1 MKLIAE
7 KVKPKQAVAD
17 TLALYVFENADA
29 PAGGWSAKD
38 RRLEKRYAEAA
49 RAEDFKGKEKTVLVF
64 YPENAKPARRVVVAG
79 LGKAPAFD
87 AERLRR
93 ATAAIANRIKSLDGH
108 ELTVGLPLDR
118 RAAVPVR
125 EQAQAAVE
133 GLLLARY
140 EYQKYKSKPNGS
152 PSKLSRVRLAVTADG
167 DAAPLREGAERGR
180 IFAEA
185 TCLTRD
191 LVNEPPSVCTP
202 RFLAEAAEEVAKG
215 ADSISIKVI
224 DEKEAKKLG
233 MGGLLGVSAGS
244 TEPPRFV
251 HLTYTDPKA
260 EATIAI
266 LGKGIT
272 FDSGGLCIKPADG
285 MLNMKDDMS
294 GAAAV
299 IGIFRALRELKPR
312 INVHGIFAASENMPG
327 GGAYKTRDVL
337 RAMNGKTMEI
347 INTDAEGRLVLSDAL
362 SYASKLK
369 PDCIVDLATLTGA
382 CVVALGP
389 EVSGIFGTDQPLV
402 DRLLAAG
409 KSTGEKIWQLPL
421 VEEYWD
427 MIKSDVA
434 DMKNSGG
441 RWGGSITAALF
452 LKEFVGEGI
461 PWAHIDIA
469 GPALIE
475 SSQPYKPAGGTGV
488 GVRTMLRFLEAQAPS
503 EE

>member
-7 KVKPKQAVAD
+7 RVKPRQAVAD
-17 TLALYVFENADA
+17 TLALFAFEDA
-29 PAGGWSAKD
+29 KTLAGGWAAD
-38 RRLEKRYAEAA
+38 RRLEKRYNDAA
-49 RAEDFKGKEKTVLVF
+49 RAEDFKGKEKSVLVF
-64 YPENAKPARRVVVAG
+64 YPESAKPARRILVAG
-79 LGKAPAFD
+79 LGKASAFD
-87 AERLRR
+87 AEKLRR
-93 ATAAIANRIKSLDGH
+93 ASAAIANRIKSIDGKDV
-108 ELTVGLPLDR
+108 TYGLPLDR
-118 RAAVPVR
+118 RAAVPAR

-133 GLLLARY
+133 GLLLAFY
-140 EYQKYKSKPNGS
+140 EYRKYKSKPNGS
-152 PSKLSRVRLAVTADG
+152 PSKLARVRLAITDDG
-167 DAAPLREGAERGR
+167 DAAALKEGAERAR
-180 IFAEA
+180 IFSEA

-202 RFLAEAAEEVAKG
+202 RYLATAAEEVAKG

-244 TEPPRFV
+244 SEPPRFV
-251 HLTYTDPKA
+251 HLTYTSP
-260 EATIAI
+260 EATATVAV

-299 IGIFRALRELKPR
+299 IGVFKALRELKPR

-327 GGAYKTRDVL
+327 GAAYKTRDVL
-337 RAMNGKTMEI
+337 TAMNGKTMEI

-402 DRLLAAG
+402 DKLIGAG
-409 KSTGEKIWQLPL
+409 KATGEKIWQLPL
-421 VEEYWD
+421 VDEYWD

-469 GPALIE
+469 GPALTE

-488 GVRTMLRFLEAQAPS
+488 GVRTILRFLESRADATA
-503 EE
+503 

>member
-1 MKLIAE
+1 MKLTAE
-7 KVKPKQAVAD
+7 RVKPRQAVAD
-17 TLALYVFENADA
+17 TLALFVFEDA
-29 PAGGWSAKD
+29 KTLAGGWDD
-38 RRLEKRYAEAA
+38 RRLEKRYSDAA
-49 RAEDFKGKEKTVLVF
+49 RAEDFKGKEKSVLVF
-64 YPENAKPARRVVVAG
+64 YPESAKPARRIIVAG
-79 LGKAPAFD
+79 LGKAASFD
-87 AERLRR
+87 AEKLRR
-93 ATAAIANRIKSLDGH
+93 AAAAIANRIRPLDGK
-108 ELTVGLPLDR
+108 EITIGLPLDR
-118 RAAVPVR
+118 RAAVPPR
-125 EQAQAAVE
+125 EQAQAVIE
-133 GLLLARY
+133 GVLLAWY
-140 EYQKYKSKPNGS
+140 EYRKYKSKPNGS
-152 PSKLSRVRLAVTADG
+152 PSKVARLRLASTTDG
-167 DAAPLREGAERGR
+167 DTAALKEGAERGR

-202 RFLAEAAEEVAKG
+202 KYLADAAVEVAK
-215 ADSISIKVI
+215 DHSSIGITVI
-224 DEKEAKKLG
+224 DEKEARKLG
-233 MGGLLGVSAGS
+233 MGGLLGVAAGS

-251 HLTYTDPKA
+251 HLTYTSP
-260 EATIAI
+260 EATKTIAI

-299 IGIFRALRELKPR
+299 IGIFRALRELKPAV
-312 INVHGIFAASENMPG
+312 NVHGIFAASENMPG

-337 RAMNGKTMEI
+337 TAMNGKTMEI

-409 KSTGEKIWQLPL
+409 KSTGERIWQLPL

-452 LKEFVGEGI
+452 LKEFVAEGI

-469 GPALIE
+469 GPALTE

-488 GVRTMLRFLEAQAPS
+488 GVRTMLRFLEAHAADKV
-503 EE
+503 

>member
-1 MKLIAE
+1 MKLLAE
-7 KVKPKQAVAD
+7 RLRSRQALGD
-17 TLALYVFENADA
+17 TLAIFAFEDEGR
-29 PAGGWSAKD
+29 PAAGWSSID
-38 RRLEKRYAEAA
+38 RPLERRFAEAA
-49 RAEDFKGKEKTVLVF
+49 RLEDFKGKEKSLLVF
-64 YPENAKPARRVVVAG
+64 YPEGGRPARRIAVAG
-79 LGKAPAFD
+79 LGKASAFD

-93 ATAAIANRIKSLDGH
+93 AVAVITNRIKGLGGR
-108 ELTVGLPLDR
+108 EVMIGLPLDR
-118 RAAVPVR
+118 RAAVAPR

-133 GLLLARY
+133 GTLLACY
-140 EYQKYKSKPNGS
+140 EYSKYKSKPDGKANHL
-152 PSKLSRVRLAVTADG
+152 SKIRLGAADAG
-167 DAAPLREGAERGR
+167 DVSALREGAERGR
-180 IFAEA
+180 IYAEA
-185 TCLTRD
+185 TCLARD

-202 RFLAEAAEEVAKG
+202 KYLADAASEVVKG
-215 ADSISIKVI
+215 AADIEIKII
-224 DEKEAKKLG
+224 DEKEARKRG

-251 HLTYTDPKA
+251 HMTYKA
-260 EATIAI
+260 PGAESTVAV

-272 FDSGGLCIKPADG
+272 FDSGGLCLKPADG

-299 IGIFRALRELKPR
+299 IGVFRALRELKPR
-312 INVHGIFAASENMPG
+312 VNVHGIFAASENMPG

-402 DRLLAAG
+402 DRLIASGRA
-409 KSTGEKIWQLPL
+409 TGEKIWQLPL

-469 GPALIE
+469 GPALTE

-488 GVRTMLRFLEAQAPS
+488 GVRTILRFLEQQAGN
-503 EE
+503 

>member
-7 KVKPKQAVAD
+7 RVKPRQAVAD
-17 TLALYVFENADA
+17 TLALFAFEDA
-29 PAGGWSAKD
+29 KSLAGDWAKHD
-38 RRLEKRYAEAA
+38 RRIEKLYANAA
-49 RAEDFKGKEKTVLVF
+49 RAEDFKGKEKSVLVF
-64 YPENAKPARRVVVAG
+64 YPDGAKPARRVVVAG
-79 LGKAPAFD
+79 LGKAAAFD
-87 AERLRR
+87 AEKLRR
-93 ATAAIANRIKSLDGH
+93 AAAGITNRIKSLDGK
-108 ELTVGLPLDR
+108 EITFGLPLDR
-118 RAAVPVR
+118 RAAVAPR

-133 GLLLARY
+133 GLLLACY
-140 EYQKYKSKPNGS
+140 EYRKYKSKKNGA
-152 PSKLSRVRLAVTADG
+152 PTRLTRVRLAVTADG
-167 DAAPLREGAERGR
+167 DAAPLKEGAERAR

-202 RFLAEAAEEVAKG
+202 RYLAEAAEQVAKDH
-215 ADSISIKVI
+215 ASISIKVI
-224 DEKEAKKLG
+224 DEKEAKELG

-244 TEPPRFV
+244 SEPPRFV
-251 HLTYTDPKA
+251 HMTYTAPG
-260 EATIAI
+260 ATTTVAV

-299 IGIFRALRELKPR
+299 IGVFKALRELAPR
-312 INVHGIFAASENMPG
+312 VNVHGIFAASENMPG
-327 GGAYKTRDVL
+327 GAAYKTRDVL

-362 SYASKLK
+362 SYASTLK

-389 EVSGIFGTDQPLV
+389 EVSGIFGTNQPLV
-402 DRLLAAG
+402 DGLIAAG
-409 KSTGEKIWQLPL
+409 KATGEKIWQLPL
-421 VEEYWD
+421 VDEYWD

-469 GPALIE
+469 GPALTE

-488 GVRTMLRFLEAQAPS
+488 GVRTVLRFLEAQAS
-503 EE
+503 ATQ